1 MLKRVE
7 FKLQNK
13 VVIGNAAFNPPFKA
27 SDAMHDEARFVH
39 VINGNSKLY
48 VPNQTVA
55 LQCTDSLVMKC
66 EKFVNT
72 WYENV
77 NEKPTEIIVIHFYPE
92 VLRYI
97 YDNKVPDLFA
107 NVDNPKLKAVEK
119 ITINKPLDNFIQS
132 LQSYFENPALLN
144 EELIKLKVRELILI
158 LVNSDATGHIK
169 TILANLF
176 KTFEYEFRD
185 IIHSHLFEDLSIED
199 LAFFAGMSLS
209 SFKRKFNKIFSTS
222 PTRYIREK
230 RLENARILLETT
242 EMRISEIAYEC
253 GFNDLGYFSKTF
265 TKEFDNS
272 PSEHRRNHL
281 RQV

>member
-72 WYENV
+72 WYENE

-92 VLRYI
+92 VLRY
-97 YDNKVPDLFA
+97 
-107 NVDNPKLKAVEK
+107 
-119 ITINKPLDNFIQS
+119 
-132 LQSYFENPALLN
+132 
-144 EELIKLKVRELILI
+144 
-158 LVNSDATGHIK
+158 
-169 TILANLF
+169 NL
-176 KTFEYEFRD
+176 R
-185 IIHSHLFEDLSIED
+185 
-199 LAFFAGMSLS
+199 
-209 SFKRKFNKIFSTS
+209 
-222 PTRYIREK
+222 
-230 RLENARILLETT
+230 
-242 EMRISEIAYEC
+242 
-253 GFNDLGYFSKTF
+253 
-265 TKEFDNS
+265 
-272 PSEHRRNHL
+272 
-281 RQV
+281 